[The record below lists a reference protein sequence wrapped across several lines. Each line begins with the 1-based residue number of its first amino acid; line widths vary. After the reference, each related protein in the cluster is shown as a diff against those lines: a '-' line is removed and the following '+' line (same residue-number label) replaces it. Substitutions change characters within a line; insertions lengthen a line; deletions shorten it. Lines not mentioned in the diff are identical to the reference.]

1 MNSNIST
8 NQGQNTDVDRM
19 KPDPRKKTKKHL
31 ASLIDIASMPAEEAR
46 ERL

>member
-8 NQGQNTDVDRM
+8 NQSHSTEIGQM
-19 KPDPRKKTKKHL
+19 KLDPRKKTKKHL
-31 ASLIDIASMPAEEAR
+31 ASLFDIASMPAEEAR